1 MEQEKM
7 EQKKIFSAWKWM
19 LLILAAVCL
28 FQVKPVKA
36 AGFTRLGLNRT
47 YTAYDVT
54 GDGKRDRIRIATS
67 GRSGYFSQ
75 VRVIINGRNRL
86 VKKFSYSA
94 PTVVR
99 FRICNLSNRK
109 PFLFMECMGDS
120 LVENTACLYQ
130 YSGGSLKT
138 VLNLRNML
146 SRNYFYKYYFDVK
159 RVSGNTITFLAGG
172 QAYNTGVID
181 FDMSFVYRGGRFVR
195 TSTTTRLAER
205 NIRWGGSK
213 TNTYTV
219 ARRFQT
225 YQKAGSRV
233 KAFAPMLGER
243 VKITHI
249 CIRNKVPYF
258 RIVDSRGRAGWM
270 NGINSSY
277 YSRVV
282 KHPRYYCYFREA
294 TIVG

>member
-1 MEQEKM
+1 MEQE
-7 EQKKIFSAWKWM
+7 KIFSAWKWM

-36 AGFTRLGLNRT
+36 AGFTRLRLNRT

-120 LVENTACLYQ
+120 GVENTACLYQ
-130 YSGGSLKT
+130 YSGGKLKT
-138 VLNLRNML
+138 VLNLRSML
-146 SRNYFYKYYFDVK
+146 SSTYFYKYYFDVK
-159 RVSGNTITFLAGG
+159 RVSGNTITFEAGG
-172 QAYNTGVID
+172 QAYNAGLID
-181 FDMSFVYRGGRFVR
+181 WDMSFVYRGGKFRR
-195 TSTTTRLAER
+195 TSYTSRLNSGRTNWA
-205 NIRWGGSK
+205 GSNK
-213 TNTYTV
+213 TNVYTV
-219 ARRFQT
+219 AKRFQT
-225 YQKAGSRV
+225 YKKAGSRV
-233 KAFAPMLGER
+233 KSYAPQIGQKVTL
-243 VKITHI
+243 THI
-249 CIRNKVPYF
+249 YIKNKVPYF
-258 RIVDSRGRAGWM
+258 RVVDSQGRTGWM
-270 NGINSSY
+270 KGATKSMFL
-277 YSRVV
+277 RMARRQ
-282 KHPRYYCYFREA
+282 RYYYYFREA
-294 TIVG
+294 IVVG